1 MGEPS
6 DENKDKATPETVP
19 AAPETKPRFN
29 PWIFGVLLLI
39 IAASVAGGWLLR
51 QANSD
56 KSVIAASEDGTAQG
70 PLKAYAT
77 GTLSGLITH
86 ATPKPLEDISFLDGE
101 GNPLKVS
108 DFKGRVVV
116 LNLWATWCTPCRV
129 ELPTLAAL
137 QKAYDP
143 EAVYVLPLSIDKAA
157 DLEKARE
164 ELALSPPLP
173 LYIDSEVQGLSK
185 WSVVGMPTT
194 LILNADGLE
203 VARFEGE
210 ADWSA
215 PEVKTLIDAIKAP

>member
-6 DENKDKATPETVP
+6 DENRNGQGASRRTLWL
-19 AAPETKPRFN
+19 AM
-29 PWIFGVLLLI
+29 GLLLI
-39 IAASVAGGWLLR
+39 VLASVAGALWWR
-51 QANSD
+51 QAKSD
-56 KSVIAASEDGTAQG
+56 MPATPATSETVATG

-77 GTLSGLITH
+77 GTLSDLITYDH
-86 ATPKPLEDISFLDGE
+86 PRPVEDISFLDGD
-101 GNPLKVS
+101 GKPVKLS

-143 EAVYVLPLSIDKAA
+143 DTVLVLPLSIDKAD
-157 DLEKARE
+157 DLEKARA
-164 ELALSPPLP
+164 ELALNPPLP

-185 WSVVGMPTT
+185 WGVAGMPTT

-215 PEVKTLIDAIKAP
+215 AEVRALLDALKTP